1 MQLDENMLYY
11 IIIGIFM
18 IATALLGFRWQL
30 AKNKLSEIRKLIDAV
45 DNALYDDNIS
55 EEEFREIFQ
64 KLMVIVNP
72 DYPLTVERGK
82 ISKS

>member
-11 IIIGIFM
+11 IITGIFM
-18 IATALLGFRWQL
+18 IAAALLGFRWQL
-30 AKNKLSEIRKLIDAV
+30 AKTKLSEIRKLIDAV

-64 KLMVIVNP
+64 KLMVVVNP
-72 DYPLTVERGK
+72 DYPLTVERSK